1 MSFSD
6 PIDLILLLVLLGIGW
21 RIYTVLGRRD
31 PNSPR
36 NRSEPTPPTN
46 ADHIA
51 PESSIAAPSPDDAI
65 ASALEGGVA
74 SIRKRDKTFDL
85 KLFVSGAERA
95 YELILAAFA
104 QGDRKRLQGLLG
116 PEVMQSFAADI
127 EAREKA
133 GQKQTFSFV
142 SFVETAPLR
151 VEAEGRMARITLR
164 FRSEMIYGLTA
175 SDNTV
180 VSGNATSPRVV
191 EDTWTFERD
200 LSSRDPNWILVAT
213 ADELG

>member
-85 KLFVSGAERA
+85 KLFVFGAERA